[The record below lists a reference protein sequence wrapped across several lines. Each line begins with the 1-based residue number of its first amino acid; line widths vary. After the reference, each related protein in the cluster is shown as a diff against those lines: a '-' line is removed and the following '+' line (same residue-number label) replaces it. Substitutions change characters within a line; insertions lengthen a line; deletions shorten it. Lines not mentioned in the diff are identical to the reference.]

1 MFKKGDIVVR
11 TNNTYRPKTN
21 FIETNN
27 GFIFK
32 CLKNARRAYYRQTS
46 GCQENNVRKA
56 TEDEIKWFEAGITN
70 INQIPEVGSTF
81 DFVDETDPSQNTI
94 NETITSITNK
104 SITCNND
111 GYDWS
116 DYVDWYQRGYIKN
129 YKPPIKSKSKT
140 WNEAVPIDTPF
151 EPGDLKN
158 CKIGYLTPEDHEI
171 IQPFLF
177 SLGYKWSSG
186 AHLTK
191 IDQPYLCTTGDNYI
205 FKKSNRYGY
214 NQLQRIEIKKETIL
228 NYIKQLNTNKNEVH
242 RQNQEITRRTINGRA
257 RILSGRQ
264 QGSTGSR
271 PKGNIQSIK
280 GRETYFRRSE
290 ICGSVRL
297 G

>member
-11 TNNTYRPKTN
+11 TNNTYRPETN

-32 CLKNARRAYYRQTS
+32 CLRESNRAYYKNGS
-46 GCQENNVRKA
+46 SCQENNVRKA
-56 TEDEIKWFEAGITN
+56 TEEEIKWFEAGITN
-70 INQIPEVGSTF
+70 INQIPEVGGTF
-81 DFVDETDPSQNTI
+81 NTL
-94 NETITSITNK
+94 TIKHIVFGLSSPILTNK
-104 SITCNND
+104 GSYSLKYWVEN
-111 GYDWS
+111 YLR
-116 DYVDWYQRGYIKN
+116 V
-129 YKPPIKSKSKT
+129 YKPPIKSTVDREVMFGK
-140 WNEAVPIDTPF
+140 PF
-151 EPGDLKN
+151 KPEDLKN
-158 CKIGYLTPEDHEI
+158 CKIGNLTPEDHEI

-177 SLGYKWSSG
+177 SLGYKWNSG
-186 AHLTK
+186 NKVTYTNAY
-191 IDQPYLCTTGDNYI
+191 YLAVTNVI
-205 FKKSNRYGY
+205 RYGGAEDY
-214 NQLQRIEIKKETIL
+214 DESNKLEIKKELIL

-242 RQNQEITRRTINGRA
+242 RQNQEITRRPINGSA

-297 G
+297 R